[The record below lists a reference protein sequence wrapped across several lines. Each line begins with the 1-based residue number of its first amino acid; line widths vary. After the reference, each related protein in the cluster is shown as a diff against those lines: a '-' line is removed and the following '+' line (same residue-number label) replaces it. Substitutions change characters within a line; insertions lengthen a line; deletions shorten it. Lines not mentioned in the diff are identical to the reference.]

1 RLAPLDPA
9 VAVAGDADWG
19 VSRGVAGERSAPRRE
34 MRCRWKR
41 GRVVG
46 VRRAPG
52 VRRDVVAAPGG
63 VAVDVDAAG
72 RAMARPRR
80 TRQEQKDGG
89 KGCCPVEPSHMPSG
103 LRGWLQSLPD
113 AEPAIYGDTK
123 ARVKEKGRGC
133 LLTASG

>member
-1 RLAPLDPA
+1 MNTATSTLIEVPWIVGPAALERHDVVNDVAGAGTRGLPGRGAWVVVLEVPLGRLAPLDPA

-72 RAMARPRR
+72 RAMAR
-80 TRQEQKDGG
+80 
-89 KGCCPVEPSHMPSG
+89 
-103 LRGWLQSLPD
+103 
-113 AEPAIYGDTK
+113 
-123 ARVKEKGRGC
+123 
-133 LLTASG
+133 